1 MSELNQAIETWRNA
15 QDPRVVTGELQ
26 SELEDHL
33 HVEVSKLMGIGL
45 PADDAVL
52 LAAKRIGHPL
62 AVSAE
67 LLKTDPHRIWRQRVI
82 WMCGGYLLF
91 MLATHLIYI
100 ATDAVG
106 TIAYHLNL
114 GLPSLRILMLTTFW
128 AGYAVLILVPAWIA
142 RGRINLNRQ
151 RRTQHE
157 RFARR
162 TGAIA
167 LALLGLAPTLW
178 ALQFVRQQNLTEP
191 GSFFTLQYIL
201 PNALQGWASDAVL
214 LVLVT
219 AALLVG
225 ACFCWRSRRLAAS
238 RTGRWIRCAGVFL
251 VASSAML
258 VLQNVTYA
266 LTPPGQDTHGEQ
278 WSSVVMSMQMAYW
291 NAGLLLPAGLCMVVW
306 SLHIRR
312 STARPR

>member
-62 AVSAE
+62 PVSAE

-128 AGYAVLILVPAWIA
+128 AGYAVLILAPAWIA
-142 RGRINLNRQ
+142 RGRINLNRFFHLAVHPAQ
-151 RRTQHE
+151 CLARVGKRR
-157 RFARR
+157 
-162 TGAIA
+162 GS
-167 LALLGLAPTLW
+167 LGLGH
-178 ALQFVRQQNLTEP
+178 RCLT
-191 GSFFTLQYIL
+191 GRR
-201 PNALQGWASDAVL
+201 VL
-214 LVLVT
+214 LLAITSTRRLPDGSMDPVRRRV
-219 AALLVG
+219 
-225 ACFCWRSRRLAAS
+225 SRRQLRHARPAK
-238 RTGRWIRCAGVFL
+238 RDVRLNR
-251 VASSAML
+251 
-258 VLQNVTYA
+258 
-266 LTPPGQDTHGEQ
+266 
-278 WSSVVMSMQMAYW
+278 VVMSMQMAYW